1 MEEIL
6 IRAKTKLELERE
18 FKLEKQKIKSFTFE
32 CVCERSNCWNKV
44 IIDSIEYK
52 RLREMKKKIL
62 CKYC

>member
-6 IRAKTKLELERE
+6 ISAKTKLERE
-18 FKLEKQKIKSFTFE
+18 FKLEKQKVKSFTFE
-32 CVCERSNCWNKV
+32 CVCEGDDCWKKV

-52 RLREMKKKIL
+52 RLREMNKNIL